1 MRDLSY
7 LPPFRNGKL
16 YRIGAIING
25 VERLVILLHY
35 PDLAEC
41 AAAEARDCRTL
52 DDVCALKMRYSELEF
67 LRETETNV
75 KIVNGTKGARAKYTR
90 KELRK
95 QAVNDG

>member
-1 MRDLSY
+1 MRDLNY
-7 LPPFRNGKL
+7 LPPFRNGKT
-16 YRIGAIING
+16 YRIAAIING
-25 VERLVILLHY
+25 VERLVIFLHY

-41 AAAEARDCRTL
+41 AAIEALDCHTA

-67 LRETETNV
+67 YRETETNTH
-75 KIVNGTKGARAKYTR
+75 IANGAKGARAKYTP